1 MLLVELLAGRT
12 GVGAAISLYFQLFDV
27 RAVIGYAVAFGA
39 VMLAIEFLV
48 LQPLESLPVA
58 GASTPLD
65 VRIDLKRYRRADG
78 TVVEA
83 VRGLS
88 LSLAPGR
95 FTCLIG
101 PSGCGKTTAL
111 RIAAGLDHDFEG
123 TVSPDPRS
131 LRLALMF
138 QEPRRCHGGQSSR
151 TSASSCRNRSG
162 GSLSSLCS
170 RRSGS
175 NPGGIV
181 IRGSFRWGFARRVA
195 LARALAT
202 EPDFLLLDEPFV
214 SLDDAAAATLRGVLL
229 AAFAER
235 PIGIGMVTHN
245 LREALA
251 VADSL
256 VLLAPRPSRVVAR
269 VDLGTPRPKR
279 TGAGSRPN
287 VAASPSASLRS
298 WPVDNRPRARKRQ
311 TLSQILQ

>member
-1 MLLVELLAGRT
+1 MPA
-12 GVGAAISLYFQLFDV
+12 
-27 RAVIGYAVAFGA
+27 
-39 VMLAIEFLV
+39 
-48 LQPLESLPVA
+48 A
-58 GASTPLD
+58 GASTTLD

-88 LSLAPGR
+88 LTLASGR

-138 QEPRRCHGGQSSR
+138 QEPRLLPWR
-151 TSASSCRNRSG
+151 TVEQNVRLILPKPERRKPLD
-162 GSLSSLCS
+162 SLFAAVGLESWRDRYPGELSL
-170 RRSGS
+170 GL
-175 NPGGIV
+175 
-181 IRGSFRWGFARRVA
+181 ARRVA
-195 LARALAT
+195 LARALAM

-256 VLLAPRPSRVVAR
+256 VLLAPRPSRVIAR
-269 VDLGTPRPKR
+269 VDLGTPRAER
-279 TGAGSRPN
+279 TGAWVETERRSLAERFPSV
-287 VAASPSASLRS
+287 VARG
-298 WPVDNRPRARKRQ
+298 
-311 TLSQILQ
+311 